1 MSKKKIDERLEALKT
16 QEEKIKLELSKE
28 SDEIKGKVKRI
39 GKIALTAGIVAILG
53 YWIFNAFAPEEEKS
67 KKKKKKQSKGAWDRL
82 ATLATPYLNQFL
94 DGVMNSEED
103 QTSKEKDKADVKE

>member
-1 MSKKKIDERLEALKT
+1 MSKKKIDERLEVLKT

-67 KKKKKKQSKGAWDRL
+67 KKKKKKQSKGTWDRL

-94 DGVMNSEED
+94 NGVMSEED
-103 QTSKEKDKADVKE
+103 QTSKEKEKADVNE